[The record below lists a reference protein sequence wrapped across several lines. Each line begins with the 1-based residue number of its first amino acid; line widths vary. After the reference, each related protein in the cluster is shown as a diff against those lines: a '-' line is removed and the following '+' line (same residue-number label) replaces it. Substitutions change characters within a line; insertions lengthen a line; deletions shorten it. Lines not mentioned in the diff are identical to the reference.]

1 MLTTYWSAFR
11 VSSLTIKKGKHMI
24 KTVQYEPG
32 MTIEAPC
39 FVEGMPNDVYHAW
52 PEGVS
57 SSGLKMM
64 ERSPAHFR
72 FQAKRTPSRAM
83 ELGTAIHTALLEP
96 ERFAADYV
104 LLRDVEDRRR
114 TEYKQA
120 VAVHGSERVLVSTE
134 ADRVAGMQEAVLS
147 NPAMGERFRRSGW
160 RELSLFVRDPV
171 TQVLVRVRF
180 DLLTDG
186 GLIIDLKS
194 AADCSAEAFSRSCA
208 NYGYDLSAALYDDA
222 FQWATGSA
230 SAGFEFAVIESE
242 MPHAHKLYEPDHL
255 MMQAGR
261 KRYRAALD
269 LFAECEKDNHWPLPE
284 CTGPEL
290 ISLPEWAINY
300 DESEIV

>member
-1 MLTTYWSAFR
+1 
-11 VSSLTIKKGKHMI
+11 MI
-24 KTVQYEPG
+24 QTVKYQPG
-32 MTIEAPC
+32 MTIESPC
-39 FVEGMPNDVYHAW
+39 FVEDMPNEVYHAW

-96 ERFAADYV
+96 ERFATDYV

-114 TEYKQA
+114 AEYKQA

-147 NPAMGERFRRSGW
+147 NAAMRERFARDGW

-171 TQVLVRVRF
+171 TRVLVRVRF
-180 DLLTDG
+180 DLLTAD
-186 GLIIDLKS
+186 GLIVDLKS
-194 AADCSAEAFSRSCA
+194 AADCAAESFSKSCA
-208 NYGYDLSAALYDDA
+208 NYGYDLSASLYMDA
-222 FQWATGSA
+222 FTWATGA
-230 SAGFEFAVIESE
+230 FPAGFEFAVVESE

-255 MMQAGR
+255 MTQSGR
-261 KRYRAALD
+261 QRYRAALK
-269 LFAECEKDNHWPLPE
+269 LFAECEKNNHWPLPE
-284 CTGPEL
+284 CDGPEL
-290 ISLPEWAINY
+290 ISLPEWAIRY
-300 DESEIV
+300 DEQEIV